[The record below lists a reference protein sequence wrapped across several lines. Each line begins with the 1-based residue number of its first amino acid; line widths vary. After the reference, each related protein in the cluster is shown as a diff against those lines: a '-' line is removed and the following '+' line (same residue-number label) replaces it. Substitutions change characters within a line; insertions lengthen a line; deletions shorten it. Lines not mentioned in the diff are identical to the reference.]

1 MRTEIV
7 GNILRLLNQT
17 EQLSPASVVSG
28 LRGLAESAS
37 LDDRAKQLSQ
47 RLAAR
52 LDASS
57 LSFPELIDTLWSLS
71 ALQQYE
77 ARSFQASLAQLN
89 ALNFERV
96 DNDLKYDE
104 YMKLLDV
111 YNALRFESP
120 KNLALQIT
128 NAGLLSG
135 LQARDHLLNV
145 RFVAEESTKYDPF
158 KQRVVQ
164 ALSKGLTNASVEH
177 QVIMENELYQN
188 QTLDTDVLNSNRYPY
203 KPDIVMGYKG
213 HKVGVFVLPET

>member
-1 MRTEIV
+1 M
-7 GNILRLLNQT
+7 
-17 EQLSPASVVSG
+17 
-28 LRGLAESAS
+28 AESPS
-37 LDDRAKQLSQ
+37 NDERAKQLSQ
-47 RLAAR
+47 RLATR
-52 LDASS
+52 LDTTS
-57 LSFPELIDTLWSLS
+57 LSFPELVDALWSLA

-77 ARSFQASLAQLN
+77 AKSFQAGLAQLN
-89 ALNFERV
+89 GLNFERI

-104 YMKLLDV
+104 YIKLLDV

-120 KNLALQIT
+120 KNLGLHIT

-135 LQARDHLLNV
+135 LQAREHVLSV
-145 RFVAEESTKYDPF
+145 RFIAEESTKYDPF

-188 QTLDTDVLNSNRYPY
+188 QTLDTNVLNSAKYPY
-203 KPDIVMGYKG
+203 RPDIVMGYKG